1 MRRTLIV
8 MAAGLALAL
17 CLSTARAAD
26 KGTTCSTYG
35 TSVEF
40 VDNPSEAARLALKE
54 QKLVL
59 VLHVSGLFED
69 PKLT

>member
-1 MRRTLIV
+1 

-26 KGTTCSTYG
+26 KSGTCSTFG
-35 TSVEF
+35 TTVEF
-40 VDNPSEAARLALKE
+40 VDSPSEAARLALKE
-54 QKLVL
+54 QKLVC